1 MKKIMFVCAVLF
13 SLNVNAEIYREAK
26 VCDDSNQL
34 CFFWWPK
41 LKEVSGWQQD
51 MSHSYHYRMNT
62 QVPTGFTFSN
72 AEVVVYARAM
82 YKPTVPDTKNIEQF
96 IKKDKADFLSDYP
109 SFSIRQTETLKDN
122 KGRNFTSY
130 QFKPSGKGN
139 WEQIAY
145 SEEIDGD
152 QNEYYLVFV
161 LSSRTETSYKESIDT
176 FNKFVTSYE

>member
-1 MKKIMFVCAVLF
+1 MKKFILIYAVLF
-13 SLNVNAEIYREAK
+13 SLNVNAEIYRESK
-26 VCDDSNQL
+26 VCADSNQL

-62 QVPTGFTFSN
+62 QAPTGFTFSN
-72 AEVVVYARAM
+72 AEAVIYARAI
-82 YKPTVPDTKNIEQF
+82 YKPEVPNIKNIEQF
-96 IKKDKADFLSDYP
+96 IENDKANFLRNAPSLSISQSETMKDK
-109 SFSIRQTETLKDN
+109 EGK
-122 KGRNFTSY
+122 NFTSY

-145 SEEIDGD
+145 SEEIDED

-161 LSSRTETSYKESIDT
+161 LSSRTEIGYKKSIDA
-176 FNKFVTSYE
+176 FNKFVTSYK